1 MDRRTL
7 IKLGGALA
15 LGGGFARAFAQDKPK
30 NYTNK
35 MNLEVDYVPSRPEVV
50 EAMLKLANVKAG
62 EKLYDLGCGDG
73 RIVITAAQKYGLTGV
88 GIDIDPDRVA
98 EARENARK
106 AGVADRVKI
115 EQGDVFKANFGDAD
129 VVALYLRRDYNQ
141 KLRPRLIEQLK
152 PGTRIVS
159 HEHDF
164 GTDWT
169 PEKHVKVGTV
179 DVFLWTVPAK

>member
-7 IKLGGALA
+7 IGIGAALA
-15 LGGGFARAFAQDKPK
+15 LAAGAGAWAQDKPK
-30 NYTNK
+30 DYTNR
-35 MNLEVDYVPSRPEVV
+35 MNLEVDYIPSRPEVV
-50 EAMLKLANVKAG
+50 DAMLKLANVKAG
-62 EKLYDLGCGDG
+62 EKIYDLGCGDG
-73 RIVITAAQKYGLTGV
+73 RIVITAAKQYGLTGV

-98 EARENARK
+98 QARENAKK

-115 EQGDVFKANFGDAD
+115 EQGDVFKAQFADAD

-141 KLRPRLIEQLK
+141 KLRPRLLEQLR

-164 GTDWT
+164 GADWP
-169 PEKHVKVGTV
+169 PEKHLKVGNV
-179 DVFLWTVPAK
+179 DVFLWTVPAKQ